1 MNKIILLV
9 ILGLAPRI
17 VSAAEAF
24 DLNGLEAG
32 EVKTS
37 ALSVPAAPLPEA
49 VAEKKPAAQ
58 GPGYTVYNPVGIS
71 SVTVDNRSGLM
82 WLTNP
87 DDAGIGGA
95 YDRETAVKACVDL
108 NYAGY
113 SDWRLPKPG
122 ELTGIVNVNGPYP
135 GNNGYFLNAKKRYWT
150 SAHPALSA
158 AYAWGLQFAVGSMYN
173 IGSTGL
179 NYVRCAR

>member
-17 VSAAEAF
+17 VSAGEEF
-24 DLNGLEAG
+24 NLNGLNES
-32 EVKTS
+32 EVKAS
-37 ALSVPAAPLPEA
+37 ALSVPVAALPAA

-58 GPGYTVYNPVGIS
+58 SPGYTVYNPVGIS
-71 SVTVDNRSGLM
+71 SVTVDNRTGLM
-82 WLTNP
+82 WITNP
-87 DDAGIGGA
+87 DDAGLGGA
-95 YDRETAVKACVDL
+95 YDRKAAVKACEDL
-108 NYAGY
+108 DYAGY

-122 ELTGIVNVNGPYP
+122 ELVGIVNVNGPYP
-135 GNNGYFLNAKKRYWT
+135 GNNGYFLNPKTRYWT
-150 SAHPALSA
+150 SSRPAVSA
-158 AYAWGLQFAVGSMYN
+158 AYAWSLQFAVGSMYN